1 MLVVVV
7 MLFYLKV
14 NTLEISTRLGV
25 LISDVG
31 ERNGWFSVFAQFPSK
46 SAKKVQKKCK
56 KNSKWVLT
64 FGNTGVILIMVYIG
78 LEKW

>member
-1 MLVVVV
+1 

-14 NTLEISTRLGV
+14 NTLEISTRLGI

-46 SAKKVQKKCK
+46 SAKKVQKNVK
-56 KNSKWVLT
+56 KIQN
-64 FGNTGVILIMVYIG
+64 GY
-78 LEKW
+78 